1 MTDISCVLFDC
12 DGTLVDSEILCCEA
26 YVILFAKYGFHIT
39 LEQVIKEFKGIKLY
53 EIIDRVKQRYP
64 LTQRVDILEA
74 EYRAE
79 VARLFDERL
88 VPIEGIRELLQQII
102 VPLAVVSN
110 GPVSKMQ
117 HSLGLTELLP
127 FFKNRLYSGYELQRW
142 KPDPAIIYHAAAE
155 LQVPV
160 NQCLLVE
167 DSAAGAQ
174 AGIAA
179 GIPVFYYCAD
189 PLNPPIHHPLVT
201 RFDAMNQLPGLW
213 RDRGW
218 ILTRTPAAL
227 I

>member
-26 YVILFAKYGFHIT
+26 YVILFARYGITFT

-53 EIIDRVKQRYP
+53 EIIDSVKERYP
-64 LTQRVDILEA
+64 LERKVDILES

-79 VARLFDERL
+79 VARLFNERL
-88 VPIEGIRELLQQII
+88 VPIEGIRELLQRIL
-102 VPLAVVSN
+102 VPMAVVSN

-127 FFKNRLYSGYELQRW
+127 FFKGRLYSGYDLQRW
-142 KPDPAIIYHAAAE
+142 KPDPAIIYHAAADI
-155 LQVPV
+155 QVPV

-174 AGIAA
+174 AGITA

-189 PLNPPIHHPLVT
+189 PLNPPIDHPLVT
-201 RFDAMNQLPGLW
+201 RFDDMSRLPELW
-213 RDRGW
+213 HDRGW
-218 ILTRTPAAL
+218 ALTRTPPAL
-227 I
+227 V